1 MATHKNKEIGSRAHA
16 AMLEMI
22 DAWQRENPNRLLPTA
37 LVTSRVTS
45 ELGVSGVMVRR
56 HLTEAVAGCELV
68 EVLVRRDWLVSL
80 PYGRQMYAVP
90 DGDLYM
96 LVRERPASKG
106 SNGISFLTTPSGYS
120 VFLDAITEEFRVGS

>member
-1 MATHKNKEIGSRAHA
+1 
-16 AMLEMI
+16 MLEMI
-22 DAWQRENPNRLLPTA
+22 DAWQKENPNRLLPTA
-37 LVTSRVTS
+37 LVTQRATS

-56 HLTEAVAGCELV
+56 HLTDAVAAGELY

-96 LVRERPASKG
+96 LVLDRPTSKG
-106 SNGISFLTTPSGYS
+106 SNGISFLTTPNGYS
-120 VFLDAITEEFRVGS
+120 VFLDAITEEFRAGN